1 MPSLDLNV
9 LPFFRQNGQ
18 DASSLPGLYLVT
30 PPRQTARGRSEDQLI
45 LFFNMIGNAP
55 LTDQQQEQLLGR
67 LAQTYY
73 KTSGSITA
81 ALKTVMDAMNQ
92 FLLDRNLRS
101 SSSGKQCIGLMTL
114 GVLRETNLIIAQ
126 SGPMHTYLVTPQ
138 ENQEF
143 YDPQGAGRGLGL
155 TRSVSLRFYQTELH
169 PNDWLLLTPQ
179 PPPGWNVSTLQ
190 YNPTQG
196 LEPFRRRLLSQ
207 AGPDLCAVI
216 VLAQVGLGKLRLL
229 RTKAPL
235 KMAQPAAQV
244 ESQTE
249 TPLLEPGAPPQ
260 VDIPAPPVSGLQDG
274 DVLETSNG
282 LVPDI
287 SEVEQPLHGTTPT
300 ESDQA
305 GAQTSEA
312 EPISAQPRPVEATP
326 PDALASQ
333 ATPDLYIHDAAIQQ
347 QSTPAVMPP
356 GAPISPAGPTA
367 EPHRPPEKISG
378 RPIVRPRSAAPQTTT
393 PASTSSRPVGSRAA
407 ARRQSTA
414 NKAGMPHLSLPKMPG
429 VPIGKVFGAIG
440 KAVGGTLA
448 SLGQGLRGLLKRI
461 LPDESLFTI
470 PASAMIFIAVAV
482 ALIMATAGGMVYF
495 QRGRA
500 AQYQNYYE
508 LAVQEAGRA
517 VKQTTPL
524 ELRTAWETTLNYLD
538 KAETYQTT
546 PESSLLRVKAGEAL
560 DNLDG
565 IIRLDFQPAFA
576 SALGGPAEV
585 SRIVVNDI
593 DLYLLNSKG
602 GNVLHATLTGRGYE
616 IDPNFSCGPNPNIGP
631 LIDIAPLAKGN
642 SLKATL
648 LAMDINGNLLY
659 CFPGSPPNENAPAP
673 PQAGWGSPKAFTLDS
688 NNLYALDPKTNGVW
702 IYRDMVFDH
711 QPHLFFGDQ
720 IPPMQDVVGFAV
732 NNDDLFLLHQDG
744 HLTICVY
751 SSLQVSATRC
761 TDPVTFVDHRQGR
774 QDGPII
780 LDAQFS
786 QMLYTQP
793 PDPSIY
799 MLDPIHQA
807 IYHFSVKL
815 NLQQQF
821 RSKIPLPNTN
831 ATAFTVTQNRT
842 IFMAVGNQVYYASLP

>member
-1 MPSLDLNV
+1 MASLDLNL
-9 LPFFRQNGQ
+9 LPILRQNGQ
-18 DASSLPGLYLVT
+18 DAFNLPGLYLVT
-30 PPRQTARGRSEDQLI
+30 PPRQTARGRSADQLI

-55 LTDQQQEQLLGR
+55 LTDQQVEQLLGR

-126 SGPMHTYLVTPQ
+126 SGPAHTFLVTPQ

-155 TRSVSLRFYQTELH
+155 TRSVSLRFYQVELH
-169 PNDWLLLTPQ
+169 VNDWLLLTPQ
-179 PPPGWNVSTLQ
+179 PPPGWNTSTLQ
-190 YNPTQG
+190 YTPNQG
-196 LEPFRRRLLSQ
+196 LDMMRRRLLSQ
-207 AGPDLCAVI
+207 AGPELCAVI
-216 VLAQVGLGKLRLL
+216 ILAQAGSGKLRLHH
-229 RTKAPL
+229 TKAPL
-235 KMAQPAAQV
+235 KMAQPAV
-244 ESQTE
+244 EIETQTE
-249 TPLLEPGAPPQ
+249 HPPLMPGTMPQ
-260 VDIPAPPVSGLQDG
+260 LDLPVSPLPGVQDG
-274 DVLETSNG
+274 PSLEKSNG
-282 LVPDI
+282 LAVGI
-287 SEVEQPLHGTTPT
+287 SEVEQPSQEKTLTNP
-300 ESDQA
+300 EQA
-305 GAQTSEA
+305 ATQTSES
-312 EPISAQPRPVEATP
+312 ELPTTPPRIADATP
-326 PDALASQ
+326 PETLAPKAVPNTS
-333 ATPDLYIHDAAIQQ
+333 THDAV
-347 QSTPAVMPP
+347 TNVEP
-356 GAPISPAGPTA
+356 SPAALPTEAFTSPTGPTA
-367 EPHRPPEKISG
+367 QPNRQAIKISG
-378 RPIVRPRSAAPQTTT
+378 RPIVRPRSAAPETPP
-393 PASTSSRPVGSRAA
+393 PASTASKPVGSRAA

-414 NKAGMPHLSLPKMPG
+414 NKASIPRVSLPK
-429 VPIGKVFGAIG
+429 VPSIPVGKALGAVG

-448 SLGQGLRGLLKRI
+448 SLGQGIRGLLKRI

-470 PASAMIFIAVAV
+470 PASTMIFIAVAV
-482 ALIMATAGGMVYF
+482 ALIMASAGGVVYF

-508 LAVQEAGRA
+508 LALQEAGRA
-517 VKQTTPL
+517 VKQTSPL

-538 KAETYQTT
+538 KAETYKTT

-560 DNLDG
+560 DTLDG
-565 IIRLDFQPAFA
+565 IVRLDFQPAFV

-585 SRIVVNDI
+585 SRIVVNDT
-593 DLYLLNSKG
+593 DLYMLNSNG

-616 IDPNFSCGPNPNIGP
+616 IDPNFSCGPNPNIGA
-631 LIDIAPLAKGN
+631 LIDIAPLAKGS
-642 SLKATL
+642 SLKASL

-659 CFPGSPPNENAPAP
+659 CLPGSPPNENAPAP
-673 PQAGWGSPKAFTLDS
+673 PQAGWGSPQAFVLDS

-702 IYRDMVFDH
+702 IYRDMGFDH

-732 NNDDLFLLHQDG
+732 NGDDLFLLHKDG

-761 TDPVTFVDHRQGR
+761 ADPATFVDPRQGR

-815 NLQQQF
+815 TLQQQF
-821 RSKIPLPNTN
+821 RSKNPLPNTN

-842 IFMAVGNQVYYASLP
+842 VFMAVGNQVYYASLP

>member
-9 LPFFRQNGQ
+9 LPFLRQNGQ
-18 DASSLPGLYLVT
+18 DASNLPGLYLVT
-30 PPRQTARGRSEDQLI
+30 PPRQTARGRSADQLI
-45 LFFNMIGNAP
+45 LYFNMIGNAP

-73 KTSGSITA
+73 KTSSSITA

-126 SGPMHTYLVTPQ
+126 SGPVHTYLVTPQ

-155 TRSVSLRFYQTELH
+155 TRSVSLRFYQAELH
-169 PNDWLLLTPQ
+169 PNDWLVLTPQ
-179 PPPGWNVSTLQ
+179 PPPGWNISTLQ
-190 YNPTQG
+190 YTPSQG
-196 LEPFRRRLLSQ
+196 LDPMRRRLLSQ

-216 VLAQVGLGKLRLL
+216 VLAQAGSGKLRLL

-235 KMAQPAAQV
+235 KMVQPAAQI

-249 TPLLEPGAPPQ
+249 TPPVEPGAPPQ
-260 VDIPAPPVSGLQDG
+260 NDIPVPSVPGLQDG
-274 DVLETSNG
+274 AALETSNG
-282 LVPDI
+282 LAPGI
-287 SEVEQPLHGTTPT
+287 SEVEQLPQVTTLT
-300 ESDQA
+300 ESEQA
-305 GAQTSEA
+305 AAQTSEA
-312 EPISAQPRPVEATP
+312 EPPPAQPQTAEATP
-326 PDALASQ
+326 PEVLASR
-333 ATPDLYIHDAAIQQ
+333 AGPNMSTHNAAVQL
-347 QSTPAVMPP
+347 QSTPAALPP
-356 GAPISPAGPTA
+356 EAPISPTGAAA
-367 EPHRPPEKISG
+367 EPHRPPVKFSG
-378 RPIVRPRSAAPQTTT
+378 RPIVRPRSPAPETTT

-414 NKAGMPHLSLPKMPG
+414 KKVSIPHLSLPKVSAAP
-429 VPIGKVFGAIG
+429 VGKALGAIG

-448 SLGQGLRGLLKRI
+448 SLGQGMQGLLKRI

-470 PASAMIFIAVAV
+470 PASTMIFIAVAV
-482 ALIMATAGGMVYF
+482 ALIMASAGGMVYF

-508 LAVQEAGRA
+508 LAVQEAERA

-538 KAETYQTT
+538 KAETYKTT

-642 SLKATL
+642 SFKASL
-648 LAMDINGNLLY
+648 LAMDVNGNLLY
-659 CFPGSPPNENAPAP
+659 CLPGNPPNENAPAP
-673 PQAGWGSPKAFTLDS
+673 PQAGWGSPQAFTLDS

-702 IYRDMVFDH
+702 IYRDMGFDH

-732 NNDDLFLLHQDG
+732 HNDDLFLLHKDG
-744 HLTICVY
+744 HLTTCVY
-751 SSLQVSATRC
+751 SSLQVSSTRC
-761 TDPVTFVDHRQGR
+761 TDPETFVDHRQGR

-821 RSKIPLPNTN
+821 RSKNPLPNTN

-842 IFMAVGNQVYYASLP
+842 VFMAVGNQVYYASLP